1 MEICTNPDILRII
14 YFIKI
19 LINAIMTVVPIGLI
33 IFGLIDISK
42 STISDEDG
50 VQKKN
55 FKLFFKRIIYAVLIF
70 AVVWIVNVF
79 MNLLGGLSNGV
90 NFTSCWTNAN
100 SNKIEEL
107 QKEKD
112 ALEKKNNNN
121 NNNNNN
127 NKNGGT
133 SGSFDNNSGNNSS
146 SSSSSSSSNINGN
159 ETNQKHVILIGDS
172 RFRGMCDSVK
182 LDDNTNCV
190 AEVGKGY
197 NWLVS
202 NSVVSQIDEL
212 IKANPNS
219 YVVINLGVNDYGN
232 ASSYAN
238 YYNNFTTKYPN
249 IKLIVVSVNPIDDGV
264 ASKYGYTAKNSGVV
278 TFNNKI
284 KPLLNSKISYCDTY
298 SKIKSNFKT
307 SDGIHYTADT
317 YSNIYKEIKM
327 CLN

>member
-50 VQKKN
+50 GQKKN

-70 AVVWIVNVF
+70 AVVWIVNVI

-112 ALEKKNNNN
+112 ALEKKNDSNSQ
-121 NNNNNN
+121 
-127 NKNGGT
+127 
-133 SGSFDNNSGNNSS
+133 SGSSAKPSNPSS
-146 SSSSSSSSNINGN
+146 DKKPNKESINPTKDREKN
-159 ETNQKHVILIGDS
+159 VILIGDS
-172 RFRGMCDSVK
+172 RFRGMCDSVT

-219 YVVINLGVNDYGN
+219 YVVINLGVNDFNDYGN

-238 YYNNFTTKYPN
+238 YYNNLTGKYPD

>member
-1 MEICTNPDILRII
+1 MEICTNPDILRVI

-19 LINAIMTVVPIGLI
+19 LVNTIMIIVPIGLI

-42 STISDEDG
+42 STISNEDG
-50 VQKKN
+50 EQKKN
-55 FKLFFKRIIYAVLIF
+55 FKLFFKRIIYAVIVF
-70 AVVWIVNVF
+70 AIIWIVNAF
-79 MNLLGGLSNGV
+79 MSLLGDLTDGV

-100 SNKIEEL
+100 ANKIEEL

-112 ALEKKNNNN
+112 ALEKKNNNSD
-121 NNNNNN
+121 
-127 NKNGGT
+127 KKTGI
-133 SGSFDNNSGNNSS
+133 SSSFDNNSGNSSS
-146 SSSSSSSSNINGN
+146 SSSSSSSSNIDGN

-182 LDDNTNCV
+182 LDNNTDCV
-190 AEVGKGY
+190 AEVGEGY

-238 YYNNFTTKYPN
+238 YYNNLTTKYTN
-249 IKLIVVSVNPIDDGV
+249 IKLIVVSVNPIDDSV
-264 ASKYGYTAKNSGVV
+264 ASKYGYTAKDSGVV
-278 TFNNKI
+278 TFNNTI

>member
-14 YFIKI
+14 YFIRI
-19 LINAIMTVVPIGLI
+19 LINTVMIIVPIGLI

-42 STISDEDG
+42 STIGGEDG
-50 VQKKN
+50 EQKKN
-55 FKLFFKRIIYAVLIF
+55 FKLFFKRIIYAVLVFTVI
-70 AVVWIVNVF
+70 WIVNTF
-79 MNLLGGLSNGV
+79 MSLLGDLTGGV

-100 SNKIEEL
+100 ANKIEEL

-112 ALEKKNNNN
+112 ALDKIEEEKKKNNSSNDSS
-121 NNNNNN
+121 
-127 NKNGGT
+127 NKHGGK
-133 SGSFDNNSGNNSS
+133 SGSFEP
-146 SSSSSSSSNINGN
+146 SSNSD
-159 ETNQKHVILIGDS
+159 KYVILVGDS
-172 RFRGMCDSVK
+172 RFRGMCDYVT
-182 LDDNTNCV
+182 LDSNTSCI
-190 AEVGKGY
+190 AKVGEGY
-197 NWLVS
+197 YWLTSS
-202 NSVVSQIDEL
+202 NVVSQMDEL

-219 YVVINLGVNDYGN
+219 YVVVNLGVNDYGN

-238 YYNNFTTKYPN
+238 YYNNLTTKYTN
-249 IKLIVVSVNPIDDGV
+249 IKLIVVSVNPIDDSV
-264 ASKYGYTAKNSGVV
+264 ASKYGYTAKDSGVV
-278 TFNNKI
+278 TFNNTI

>member
-1 MEICTNPDILRII
+1 MEICTNPDILRVI

-19 LINAIMTVVPIGLI
+19 LINAIMTIVPIGLI

-42 STISDEDG
+42 STISNEDG
-50 VQKKN
+50 EQKKN

-70 AVVWIVNVF
+70 VVVWIVNVF
-79 MNLLGGLSNGV
+79 MNLLGGLSNEV

-100 SNKIEEL
+100 ANKIEEL

-112 ALEKKNNNN
+112 ALEKKNNNS
-121 NNNNNN
+121 
-127 NKNGGT
+127 NKHGGT
-133 SGSFDNNSGNNSS
+133 SGSFDNNSGNSSS
-146 SSSSSSSSNINGN
+146 SSSSSSSSNKNNNKNGN
-159 ETNQKHVILIGDS
+159 KTNQKHVILIGDS

-238 YYNNFTTKYPN
+238 YYNNLTTKYPN